1 VLEATLWGFV
11 GGAALIVGA
20 VVGLLVDVPRRVI
33 GLVMAFG
40 AGVLVS
46 ALAFDLTAEALE
58 TGGFDATA
66 AGLLAGSVVFYLAD
80 RWLAGRGGADRK
92 RSTPGPSEE
101 GTVGLVLGAVID
113 GIPESVVIGITLIG
127 GEGVGIAMVVAVFL
141 SNVPESMSA
150 ATGLKERRSAGWIIG
165 LWTAV
170 AVVSAAS
177 AGLGYLALGDASPN
191 VVAAI
196 QAFAAGAILTMLVD
210 TMIPEAYEAEQRSKA
225 TGVVTTAGFALAVL
239 LSTLQ

>member
-1 VLEATLWGFV
+1 MWGFV

-20 VVGLLVDVPRRVI
+20 VAGLLFDVPRRVI

-40 AGVLVS
+40 AGVLIS
-46 ALAFDLTAEALE
+46 ALAFDLTAEALR

-66 AGLLAGSVVFYLAD
+66 LGLLSGSVVFYLAD
-80 RWLAGRGGADRK
+80 RWLSGRGGAGRK
-92 RSTPGPSEE
+92 RSTPGPDDDAS
-101 GTVGLVLGAVID
+101 VGLVLGAVLD
-113 GIPESVVIGITLIG
+113 GVPESVVIGISLLS
-127 GEGVGIAMVVAVFL
+127 GEGVGVAMVVAVFL

-150 ATGLKERRSAGWIIG
+150 ATGLKGRRSAGWIIG

-170 AVVSAAS
+170 AVVSAVS
-177 AGLGYLALGDASPN
+177 AGLGYLALGHAPPD

-210 TMIPEAYEAEQRSKA
+210 TMIPEAYEAEQRSKL
-225 TGVVTTAGFALAVL
+225 TGVVSTAGFALAVL
-239 LSTLQ
+239 LSTLA

>member
-1 VLEATLWGFV
+1 MWGFV

-20 VVGLLVDVPRRVI
+20 VAGLIFDVPRRVI

-40 AGVLVS
+40 AGVLIS
-46 ALAFDLTAEALE
+46 ALAFDLTAEALH

-66 AGLLAGSVVFYLAD
+66 LGLLAGSVVFYLAD
-80 RWLAGRGGADRK
+80 RWLAGRGGAGRK
-92 RSTPGPSEE
+92 RSVGPDDDAS
-101 GTVGLVLGAVID
+101 VGLVLGAVLD
-113 GIPESVVIGITLIG
+113 GIPESVVIGISLLSG
-127 GEGVGIAMVVAVFL
+127 DGVGVAMVVAVFL

-150 ATGLKERRSAGWIIG
+150 ATGLKGRRSAGWIIG

-170 AVVSAAS
+170 ALVSAVS
-177 AGLGYLALGDASPN
+177 AGLGYLALGHAPPD

-210 TMIPEAYEAEQRSKA
+210 TMIPEAYEAEQRSKL
-225 TGVVTTAGFALAVL
+225 TGVVSTAGFALAVL
-239 LSTLQ
+239 LSTLA

>member
-1 VLEATLWGFV
+1 MLWGFV

-20 VVGLLVDVPRRVI
+20 VAGLLFDVPRRVI

-40 AGVLVS
+40 AGVLIS
-46 ALAFDLTAEALE
+46 ALAFDLTAEALR

-66 AGLLAGSVVFYLAD
+66 LGLLAGSAVFYLAD
-80 RWLAGRGGADRK
+80 RWLSGRGGAGRK
-92 RSTPGPSEE
+92 RSTPGPDDDAS
-101 GTVGLVLGAVID
+101 VGLVLGAVLD
-113 GIPESVVIGITLIG
+113 GVPESVVIGISLLS
-127 GEGVGIAMVVAVFL
+127 GEGVGVAMVVAVFL

-150 ATGLKERRSAGWIIG
+150 ATGLKGRRSAGWIIA

-170 AVVSAAS
+170 AVVSAVS
-177 AGLGYLALGDASPN
+177 AGLGYLALGHAPPD

-210 TMIPEAYEAEQRSKA
+210 TMIPEAYEAEQRSKL
-225 TGVVTTAGFALAVL
+225 TGVVSTAGFALAVL
-239 LSTLQ
+239 LSTLA